1 MEQQNNQIS
10 LRGDMPPAHAAV
22 LQSLKKHPEQYFDSL
37 VTLTPTSMIKAETPN
52 LWQLRQ
58 LMGEIKTK
66 AVVIYALAWLSELVN
81 IERNL
86 TEVQVSE
93 IAADVIEEYGYLK
106 VEEVKYILKTA
117 VRENKL
123 FGRLDYAVV
132 MKWFEDYSSVRTGHC
147 IEISDQEATQ
157 QANQMVISSD
167 AVSFNDYLAS
177 LRDKAGNG
185 DKNAKEMLDEIERM
199 SQMPKLLS
207 ADEKHQ
213 NELEFFKWRTLIYNR
228 E

>member
-1 MEQQNNQIS
+1 
-10 LRGDMPPAHAAV
+10 
-22 LQSLKKHPEQYFDSL
+22 
-37 VTLTPTSMIKAETPN
+37 MIKAETPN
-52 LWQLRQ
+52 LWQIRR
-58 LMGEIKTK
+58 LMGEVKTK

-81 IERNL
+81 VERNL
-86 TEVQVSE
+86 TEAQVGE

-132 MKWFEDYSSVRTGHC
+132 MKWVEDYSSVRTGHC

-157 QANQMVISSD
+157 EANQMVISPD
-167 AVSFNDYLAS
+167 AVSFDDYLAS

-199 SQMPKLLS
+199 SQMPKMLS
-207 ADEKHQ
+207 AEEKHQ
-213 NELEFFKWRTLIYNR
+213 KKLEFFKWKTLIYNIK
-228 E
+228 

>member
-1 MEQQNNQIS
+1 
-10 LRGDMPPAHAAV
+10 
-22 LQSLKKHPEQYFDSL
+22 
-37 VTLTPTSMIKAETPN
+37 MIKAETPN

-58 LMGEIKTK
+58 LMGGVKTK

-81 IERNL
+81 VERNL
-86 TEVQVSE
+86 TEAQVGE

-157 QANQMVISSD
+157 EANQMVISPD
-167 AVSFNDYLAS
+167 AVPFDDYLAS

-185 DKNAKEMLDEIERM
+185 DKNAKEKLDEIERM

-207 ADEKHQ
+207 AEEKHRKK
-213 NELEFFKWRTLIYNR
+213 LEFFKWETLIYNR